1 VALSGAGPS
10 VLMFLDPEIPLEKV
24 KAKVEARLR
33 DRELKGELVLTSIAK
48 RGGESSFLRRAA

>member
-1 VALSGAGPS
+1 
-10 VLMFLDPEIPLEKV
+10 MFLDPEIPLEKV